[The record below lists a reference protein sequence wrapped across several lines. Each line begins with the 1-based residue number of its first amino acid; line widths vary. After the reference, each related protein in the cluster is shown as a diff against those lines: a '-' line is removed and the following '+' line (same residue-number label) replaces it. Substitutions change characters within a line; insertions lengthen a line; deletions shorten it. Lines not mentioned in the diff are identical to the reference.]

1 MTLLETSKA
10 KPLFRRPGRNV
21 LLGIFAGLMAI
32 LTYYATHAL
41 FPALGETPIRMLAI
55 FVFAVIL
62 WVTEAIPLFATSLVV
77 LASQVWFLTVLPGND
92 VEIDSSAFFAA
103 MGNPI
108 IVIFLGGFILAQA
121 VQQEKIDEQMA
132 AQLLRPFGTHP
143 WAIMAGLMCITAL
156 FSMWMSNTA
165 TTAMMVVMIGPIL
178 RQIPDNKP
186 LRKALMLSIPF
197 GANIGG
203 VGTPIGTPPNAIA
216 VAQLHDRG
224 LDIDFLTWMMLTM
237 PILIGGLILM
247 WGLLLVAYRPGRTK
261 LDLKPQNEFRM
272 TRKAAVVYTTFALTV
287 GLWLIGGQFGIPTAV
302 AAVVPVAI
310 LTATG
315 VIGRA
320 DFNRLDWATLALIAG
335 GIALGS
341 GITESQLDLWIMS
354 LVPQEGITI
363 TTLAAICCI
372 VVVAMSTI
380 MSNTVA
386 CNIVLPLALAIGVSL
401 GGNTELQVMAVMIAV
416 GASFGMGL
424 PISTPPNVIAYATG
438 EIDTRDMIRVG
449 GLTSIV
455 VTAFIVLTGPTVLEW
470 MLR

>member
-1 MTLLETSKA
+1 M
-10 KPLFRRPGRNV
+10 
-21 LLGIFAGLMAI
+21 LMAL
-32 LTYYATHAL
+32 LTYYAAHVL
-41 FPALGETPIRMLAI
+41 FPDLGESAIRMLAI

-62 WVTEAIPLFATSLVV
+62 WVSEAIPLFATSLVV
-77 LASQVWFLTVLPGND
+77 LASQVWLLTVVPGND
-92 VEIDSSAFFAA
+92 IAIDSGAFFSA

-108 IVIFLGGFILAQA
+108 IIIFLGGFILAQA

-132 AQLLRPFGTHP
+132 SQLLRPFGTHP

-224 LDIDFLTWMMLTM
+224 LDIDFLTWMVLTM
-237 PILIGGLILM
+237 PILAGGLILM
-247 WGLLLVAYRPGRTK
+247 WVLLLLAYRPGRARVE
-261 LDLKPQNEFRM
+261 LKPTSEFRM
-272 TRKAAVVYTTFALTV
+272 TRKALLVYATFALTV
-287 GLWLIGGQFGIPTAV
+287 GLWLVGGQFGIPTAV

-320 DFNRLDWATLALIAG
+320 DYNRLDWATLALIAG

-341 GITESQLDLWIMS
+341 GISESQLDLWIMD
-354 LVPQEGITI
+354 LMPQEGLTI
-363 TTLAAICCI
+363 TALAGLCC
-372 VVVAMSTI
+372 VVVVVMSTI

-386 CNIVLPLALAIGVSL
+386 CNIILPLALAIGVSI
-401 GGNTELQVMAVMIAV
+401 GGETELQVMAVMIAV

-424 PISTPPNVIAYATG
+424 PISTPPNVIAYSTG

-455 VTAFIVLTGPTVLEW
+455 VTAFIVLTGPTVLTW
-470 MLR
+470 LLG

>member
-1 MTLLETSKA
+1 MNWIL
-10 KPLFRRPGRNV
+10 PLFRRGGLHRPGKNV
-21 LLGIFAGLMAI
+21 MQGILAALLAV
-32 LTYYATHAL
+32 LTYFGVHAA
-41 FPALGETPIRMLAI
+41 FPELGESPTRMLAI
-55 FVFAVIL
+55 FTFAVVL

-77 LASQVWFLTVLPGND
+77 LACQVWFLTVMPGND
-92 VEIDSSAFFAA
+92 VVIDSSAFFAA

-132 AQLLRPFGTHP
+132 SLLLRPFGTHP
-143 WAIMAGLMCITAL
+143 WAIMAGLMLITAI

-165 TTAMMVVMIGPIL
+165 TTAMMIVMIGPIL
-178 RQIPDNKP
+178 RQIPDDKA
-186 LRKALMLSIPF
+186 LRKALVLSIPF

-224 LDIDFLTWMMLTM
+224 MDIDFLTWMMLTF
-237 PILIGGLILM
+237 PILIGGLVLM
-247 WGLLLVAYRPGRTK
+247 WALLLAVYRPPRTRLQLETK
-261 LDLKPQNEFRM
+261 GDFRM
-272 TRKAAVVYTTFALTV
+272 SFKAFVVYATFTLTV
-287 GLWLIGGQFGIPTAV
+287 GLWLIGGQFGVPTAV
-302 AAVVPVAI
+302 AAAVPVAI

-341 GITESQLDLWIMS
+341 GITESEVDAWIMT
-354 LVPQEGITI
+354 LVPQEGLTI
-363 TTLAAICCI
+363 MTLAALCCV

-386 CNIVLPLALAIGVSL
+386 CNIILPLALALGVGL
-401 GGNTELQVMAVMIAV
+401 GGETEMQVMAVMIAV

-424 PISTPPNVIAYATG
+424 PISTPPNVIAYSSG
-438 EIDTRDMIRVG
+438 EIDTRDMLRVG

-455 VTAFIVLTGPTVLEW
+455 VTAFIVLTGPRVLTW
-470 MLR
+470 LLG